1 MEEKQQ
7 KGSTLNEYV
16 YFEYFTRFLTN
27 DKKWYNKIMSEIE
40 LEQNQVIVFGKSY
53 LEPRLTAIHG
63 IDSVLDKNYVYSKS
77 TRKLRPMTP
86 SLKKIRDV
94 IEFYTEIPFDFV
106 LINFY
111 RTGSD
116 KVGWHSDDEPMMD
129 CSNIVSISLGGERI
143 FKFRDKKTKELVWK
157 ESLESGSLLWMKS
170 GCQENLEHE
179 VPKTTKHVEPRLNLT
194 FRKFK

>member
-1 MEEKQQ
+1 MEEVKQ

-16 YFEYFTRFLTN
+16 YFDYFTRFLEK
-27 DKKWYNKIMSEIE
+27 DKYWYAKVMSELE

-63 IDSVLDKNYVYSKS
+63 LDSVLDKNYVYSKS

-86 SLKKIRDV
+86 TLKKIRDV
-94 IEFYTEIPFDFV
+94 VEFYTEIPFDFV

-111 RTGSD
+111 RTGGD

-157 ESLESGSLLWMKS
+157 ESLESGSLLWMKK

-179 VPKTTKHVEPRLNLT
+179 VPKTAKIVEPRLNLT

>member
-1 MEEKQQ
+1 MEEVKQ
-7 KGSTLNEYV
+7 KGSTLNEYL
-16 YFEYFTRFLTN
+16 YFDYFTRFLEK
-27 DKKWYNKIMSEIE
+27 DKYWYTKVMSELE

-86 SLKKIRDV
+86 TLKRIRDV
-94 IEFYTEIPFDFV
+94 VEFYTEIPFDFV
-106 LINFY
+106 LINLY
-111 RTGSD
+111 RTGGD

-143 FKFRDKKTKELVWK
+143 FKFRDKKTKKLVWK
-157 ESLESGSLLWMKS
+157 ESLESGSLLWMKK

-179 VPKTTKHVEPRLNLT
+179 VPKTTKIVEPRLNLT

>member
-1 MEEKQQ
+1 MEEVKQ
-7 KGSTLNEYV
+7 KGSTLNEYL
-16 YFEYFTRFLTN
+16 YFDYFTRFLEK
-27 DKKWYNKIMSEIE
+27 DKYWYTKVMSELE

-86 SLKKIRDV
+86 TLKRIRDV
-94 IEFYTEIPFDFV
+94 VEFYTEIPFDFV

-111 RTGSD
+111 RTGGD

-143 FKFRDKKTKELVWK
+143 FKFRDKKTKKLVWK
-157 ESLESGSLLWMKS
+157 ESLESGSLLWMKK

-179 VPKTTKHVEPRLNLT
+179 VPKTTKIVEPRLNLT

>member
-1 MEEKQQ
+1 MEEVKQ
-7 KGSTLNEYV
+7 KGSTLNEYL
-16 YFEYFTRFLTN
+16 YFDYFTRFLEK
-27 DKKWYNKIMSEIE
+27 DKYWYTKVMSELE

-86 SLKKIRDV
+86 TLKRIRDV
-94 IEFYTEIPFDFV
+94 VEFYTEIPFDFV

-111 RTGSD
+111 RTGGD

-129 CSNIVSISLGGERI
+129 CSNIVSISLGEKGYSSSGTRRQ
-143 FKFRDKKTKELVWK
+143 K
-157 ESLESGSLLWMKS
+157 SLCGKRAL
-170 GCQENLEHE
+170 NLE
-179 VPKTTKHVEPRLNLT
+179 VYCG
-194 FRKFK
+194 